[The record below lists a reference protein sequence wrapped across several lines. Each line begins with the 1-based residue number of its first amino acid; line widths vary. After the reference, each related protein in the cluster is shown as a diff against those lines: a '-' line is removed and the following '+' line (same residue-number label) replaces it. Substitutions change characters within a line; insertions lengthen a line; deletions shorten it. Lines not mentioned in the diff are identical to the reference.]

1 MHDAMRKHIL
11 ESNAFDIPDTAL
23 TKPPKETHLEVTFNP
38 VTNKRKVYKVV
49 KPFLLLKK

>member
-11 ESNAFDIPDTAL
+11 QSNAFDIPNTAL
-23 TKPPKETHLEVTFNP
+23 TKPVKETHVEVTFNP
-38 VTNKRKVYKVV
+38 VNNKRKVYKVI